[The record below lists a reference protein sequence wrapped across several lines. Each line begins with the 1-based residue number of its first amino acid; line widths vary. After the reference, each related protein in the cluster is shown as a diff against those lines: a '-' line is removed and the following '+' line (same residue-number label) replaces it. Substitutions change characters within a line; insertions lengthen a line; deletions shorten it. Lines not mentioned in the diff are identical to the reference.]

1 MQLSND
7 ADVVQRSLQ
16 LLAAHRNELSAHFFG
31 RLFGRHPQ
39 LQSYFVNS
47 NHAWLER
54 KFASALSSIM
64 QAATSPQEFEKQLG
78 SLRQTH
84 QGRAVEVEYFALFG
98 EVLLETLAY
107 YGGRGWTPDV
117 EAAWRSVL
125 TTVVDAMELPYEEM
139 TDSTALNRNDAAA

>member
-54 KFASALSSIM
+54 KFASALRSIM

>member
-1 MQLSND
+1 
-7 ADVVQRSLQ
+7 
-16 LLAAHRNELSAHFFG
+16 
-31 RLFGRHPQ
+31 
-39 LQSYFVNS
+39 
-47 NHAWLER
+47 
-54 KFASALSSIM
+54 M